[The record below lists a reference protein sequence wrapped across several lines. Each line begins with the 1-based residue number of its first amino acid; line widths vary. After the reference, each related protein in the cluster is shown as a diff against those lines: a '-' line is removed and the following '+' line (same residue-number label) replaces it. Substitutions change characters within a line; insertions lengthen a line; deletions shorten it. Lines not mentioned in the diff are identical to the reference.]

1 MPFTPFFQAFAA
13 IAGSGLAQAQVPQL
27 LRHQHQVGRV
37 VVDHQHL
44 QPGIGYIHVIGFQH
58 LRRQC
63 VDTLQRYAE
72 ANLRAEIRHAL
83 DAQACAHHFAQVPA
97 DGQAQA
103 RACASALAMWVGL
116 NEGVEQALQVIVVNA
131 NAGVTHFQFQ
141 AWGR

>member
-1 MPFTPFFQAFAA
+1 M
-13 IAGSGLAQAQVPQL
+13 
-27 LRHQHQVGRV
+27 

-44 QPGIGYIHVIGFQH
+44 QPGIGCIHVICFQH

-83 DAQACAHHFAQVPA
+83 DAQACAHHFAQATA

-103 RACASALAMWVGL
+103 RAGASALAMWVGL
-116 NEGVEQALQVIVVNA
+116 NEWVEKALQVIVMNA
-131 NAGVTHFQFQ
+131 NAGVTHLQLQ
-141 AWGR
+141 ARGC